1 VNRSTYIDFGAV
13 QMLTPGHLGV
23 IERQGD
29 LPDLLMGIAP
39 EMLGVI
45 DARIARRSA
54 VGVGEILFE

>member
-1 VNRSTYIDFGAV
+1 
-13 QMLTPGHLGV
+13 MLTPGHLGV

-45 DARIARRSA
+45 NARIARSSA